1 MSYKNKYIKYKYKY
15 LDLLNNNNKNMIGGD
30 KIDNILFIFFNG
42 GGADKNMW
50 YEFQGKKTN
59 ILSKIKKIGKI
70 YLYNPSTTL
79 TDEKINEFKKS
90 DSSYIFTLSDVN
102 ITNHCKNLYDDVSK
116 ISNKFFLISHS
127 RGYMFANVF
136 SKLYNKNTIGYINID
151 GGKPKCEYEEYL
163 KINKNKYDN
172 ITNEYILLLQLE
184 LKKSDEKRTKQIEK
198 ELSNIINYFTFKQYK
213 KTIWKYNFPVYILN
227 NIYDDDEINICMD
240 DYVKTTL
247 KNKFDYNKQ
256 LESNSNVKSI
266 WYVGKKHWLFVFE
279 EIENDIIDI
288 IKRIICV

>member
-1 MSYKNKYIKYKYKY
+1 MSSYKNKY
-15 LDLLNNNNKNMIGGD
+15 LDTSNNKPS
-30 KIDNILFIFFNG
+30 NILFIFFNG

-50 YEFQGKKTN
+50 YKFQGKKTN
-59 ILSKIKKIGKI
+59 ILSKIKQIGKI
-70 YLYNPSTTL
+70 YLYDPLTTL

-102 ITNHCKNLYDDVSK
+102 ITNHCEKLYHDVSK

-136 SKLYNKNTIGYINID
+136 SKLYNKNIIGYINID
-151 GGKPKCEYEEYL
+151 GGKPKCEYKEYL

-172 ITNEYILLLQLE
+172 ITNEYILSLQLE
-184 LKKSDEKRTKQIEK
+184 LKKLDQSHTKQIKK
-198 ELSNIINYFTFKQYK
+198 ELSNITNYFTFKQYK

-227 NIYDDDEINICMD
+227 NIYNDNEINICMD

-247 KNKFDYNKQ
+247 KYKFDYNKK
-256 LESNSNVKSI
+256 LESNPNVKSI
-266 WYVGKKHWLFVFE
+266 WYVGKKHWLFVYE
-279 EIENDIIDI
+279 SIENDIIDI
-288 IKRIICV
+288 IKKIIPIE

>member
-1 MSYKNKYIKYKYKY
+1 MSYKNKYIKYKCKY
-15 LDLLNNNNKNMIGGD
+15 LDLLNNNKNMIGGD
-30 KIDNILFIFFNG
+30 KKNNILFIFFNG

-50 YEFQGKKTN
+50 FEFQGKKTN
-59 ILSKIKKIGKI
+59 ILNKIEKIGKI
-70 YLYNPSTTL
+70 YLYNPLTTL
-79 TDEKINEFKKS
+79 TNEKINEFKNS
-90 DSSYIFTLSDVN
+90 DSLYIFTLSDVN
-102 ITNHCKNLYDDVSK
+102 ITNHCKNLYDNVSK

-127 RGYMFANVF
+127 RGYMFASIF
-136 SKLYNKNTIGYINID
+136 SKLYNKNIIGFINID

-172 ITNEYILLLQLE
+172 ITNDYIPSLQLE
-184 LKKSDEKRTKQIEK
+184 LKKSNKEQAKQIEK
-198 ELSNIINYFTFKQYK
+198 ELSKIVEYFTFKQYK

-227 NIYDDDEINICMD
+227 NIYNDSEINICID

-256 LESNSNVKSI
+256 LESNTNVKSI

-288 IKRIICV
+288 IKKIIYV

>member
-15 LDLLNNNNKNMIGGD
+15 LDLLNNNKNMIGGD
-30 KIDNILFIFFNG
+30 KTNNILFIFFNG

-50 YEFQGKKTN
+50 FEFQGKKTN
-59 ILSKIKKIGKI
+59 ILNKIEKIGKI
-70 YLYNPSTTL
+70 YLYNPLTTL
-79 TDEKINEFKKS
+79 TNEKINEFKNS
-90 DSSYIFTLSDVN
+90 DSLYIFTLSDVN
-102 ITNHCKNLYDDVSK
+102 ITNHCKNLYDNVSK

-127 RGYMFANVF
+127 RGYMFASVF
-136 SKLYNKNTIGYINID
+136 SKLYNKNIIGFINID

-172 ITNEYILLLQLE
+172 ITNDYILSLQLE
-184 LKKSDEKRTKQIEK
+184 LKKSNKEQAKQIEK
-198 ELSNIINYFTFKQYK
+198 ELSNVVEYFTFKQYK

-227 NIYDDDEINICMD
+227 NIYDDSEINICMD

-256 LESNSNVKSI
+256 LELNINVKSI

-288 IKRIICV
+288 IKKIIYV